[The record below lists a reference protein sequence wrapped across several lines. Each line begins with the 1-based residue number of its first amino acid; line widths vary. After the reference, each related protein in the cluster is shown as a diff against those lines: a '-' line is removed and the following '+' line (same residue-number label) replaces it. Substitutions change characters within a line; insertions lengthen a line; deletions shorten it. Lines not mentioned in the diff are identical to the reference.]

1 MKIIITTSD
10 KYHHLLPVFFYLYNK
25 YWGEPFDLVGHAKP
39 ECELPDNCTWVSLG
53 EQQGPKKWSDQLRP
67 YFEHQPDWF
76 VWMMEDTFLKKW
88 VDTSRI
94 DDDWTSVTGR
104 IDLTN
109 DVQKREHTLTPNHA
123 FAHSASRYRL
133 STQPSIWNKKFLLQ
147 YLTPGLSPW
156 DMETQDPK
164 NDGWGVFGL
173 VPHPVHHNEGVRRFD
188 LYKLNLDGMC
198 QEDIDYINKIAPW
211 QTK

>member
-10 KYHHLLPVFFYLYNK
+10 KYHHLLPIFFYLYNK

-53 EQQGPKKWSDQLRP
+53 PQGSKQDWSNQIRP
-67 YFEHQPDWF
+67 YFEQQPDWF
-76 VWMMEDTFLKKW
+76 VWMMEDTFLKELCILPIIIQ
-88 VDTSRI
+88 SGNI
-94 DDDWTSVTGR
+94 GR
-104 IDLTN
+104 IDLTK
-109 DVQKREHTLTPNHA
+109 DIKSREHTKANEII
-123 FAHSASRYRL
+123 FAHPNSRYRL
-133 STQPSIWNKKFLLQ
+133 STQPSVWCKHFLLK
-147 YLTPGLSPW
+147 YLKPGLSPW
-156 DMETQDPK
+156 DFETQDPK
-164 NDGWGVFGL
+164 SDGWSVEGFIFQ
-173 VPHPVHHNEGVRRFD
+173 PVHHNEGVRRFD